1 MKLLLFN
8 PETEYALATG
18 ASFYTPPAS
27 VEKLRKEHQLLP
39 EAWAAEDDMI
49 LVDDI
54 NGLKSRNKLVD
65 WNSLSKIFSEYPYMI
80 IEPWGWNTAL
90 VRKFLDHGVP
100 ASRLPDEE
108 TVMRI
113 RSLAHRRT
121 TIRLIDQWN
130 EFAEDGHETDVPI
143 ELTSIEECMDFYLQN
158 AGCWM
163 KAPWSSSGRGVINTA
178 CDMTGKLVEQ
188 WCRGI
193 IRRQGSVLGETGA
206 DKMSDYATEWS
217 INAGKAI
224 YLGLSSFS
232 TSNRGKYISN
242 QNMSQSLMTRTFN
255 AESVISLEDVVKLQK
270 DIIQK
275 IFSDYEGPLGVDMII
290 EKSGKL
296 RPFVEVNVR
305 RTMGMIH
312 IIP

>member
-27 VEKLRKEHQLLP
+27 VERLRKEHQLLP

-49 LVDDI
+49 LVDEI

-65 WNSLSKIFSEYPYMI
+65 WNSLSKVFYEYPHLI

-100 ASRLPDEE
+100 ASKLPDEE

-113 RSLAHRRT
+113 RSLSHRRT

-130 EFAEDGHETDVPI
+130 ESTEEGHETDVPI

-178 CDMTGKLVEQ
+178 CDMTPELVEQ

-217 INAGKAI
+217 ISAGKAI

-242 QNMSQSLMTRTFN
+242 QNMSQSLMIRTFN
-255 AESVISLEDVVKLQK
+255 AKSVISIEDVVKLQK
-270 DIIQK
+270 NIIQK
-275 IFSDYEGPLGVDMII
+275 VFSDYEGPLGVDMII
-290 EKSGKL
+290 ERNGKL

>member
-27 VEKLRKEHQLLP
+27 VEKLRKEQQLLP
-39 EAWAAEDDMI
+39 EAWATEEDLI
-49 LVDDI
+49 LVDDM
-54 NGLKSRNKLVD
+54 NGLISKNKLVN
-65 WNSLSKIFSEYPYMI
+65 WNSLSEVFSEYPDLI
-80 IEPWGWNTAL
+80 IEPWGWNAAL
-90 VRKFLDHGVP
+90 VRKFLDHGVHP
-100 ASRLPDEE
+100 SKLPDEE
-108 TVMRI
+108 TVVRI
-113 RSLAHRRT
+113 RRLAHRRT
-121 TIRLIDQWN
+121 TICLINQWN
-130 EFAEDGHETDVPI
+130 EFAEEGHKIDVPI

-158 AGCWM
+158 EGCWL

-178 CDMTGKLVEQ
+178 CDMTAELVEQ

-193 IRRQGSVLGETGA
+193 LRRQGSVLGETAA
-206 DKMSDYATEWS
+206 DRMSDYATEWS
-217 INAGKAI
+217 IIDGKAI

-242 QNMSQSLMTRTFN
+242 QRMSQSLMTQKFN
-255 AESVISLEDVVKLQK
+255 SESILSIDDVVELQK
-270 DIIQK
+270 KIIQK
-275 IFSDYEGPLGVDMII
+275 VFSDYEGPLGVDMII
-290 EKSGKL
+290 ERSGKL

-305 RTMGMIH
+305 HTMGMLH